1 MQEKVYTKYDNE
13 CMIYLSLEILK
24 ALMLQDNHLYIDLYY
39 KNIKEIYEDY
49 KNYDNNNKSLLDSIH
64 DYIDNNEQK
73 ILNIIKES
81 VEL

>member
-1 MQEKVYTKYDNE
+1 MYNDYDTM
-13 CMIYLSLEILK
+13 CIFYLGIEILK

-39 KNIKEIYEDY
+39 ENIKEIYEDY

-81 VEL
+81 VEF